1 MTQQVALR
9 CHSRVSP
16 TSRGVSTLYFP
27 PAAITHVR
35 ECCFSTL
42 RSYVISLL
50 SYIYIYT
57 GVTLNTPN
65 NLEHVRIFIPR
76 AQTLGIPETPEHHML
91 GTDRY
96 VGDSSH
102 LSSTRKVHLSSTG
115 KVHVYI
121 TRKSIFP
128 LTRKSIFPLT
138 RKSIRLLEI
147 LHKNVLC
154 LRDHRNVVVKPRWW
168 LAFAHRS
175 TQIGQYV
182 WRDRRGVR
190 LGDAITQRKRRII
203 TFWR

>member
-1 MTQQVALR
+1 M
-9 CHSRVSP
+9 
-16 TSRGVSTLYFP
+16 
-27 PAAITHVR
+27 
-35 ECCFSTL
+35 
-42 RSYVISLL
+42 
-50 SYIYIYT
+50 
-57 GVTLNTPN
+57 
-65 NLEHVRIFIPR
+65 RIFIPR
-76 AQTLGIPETPEHHML
+76 APTLGIPETPEHHML

-96 VGDSSH
+96 LGDSSH

-121 TRKSIFP
+121 
-128 LTRKSIFPLT
+128 TRKSIFPLT

-175 TQIGQYV
+175 TQIWQYV
-182 WRDRRGVR
+182 WHDRSGGR
-190 LGDAITQRKRRII
+190 LRDAITQRKRRII

>member
-1 MTQQVALR
+1 MCESLFPELR
-9 CHSRVSP
+9 HSG
-16 TSRGVSTLYFP
+16 SRKHP
-27 PAAITHVR
+27 KI
-35 ECCFSTL
+35 
-42 RSYVISLL
+42 
-50 SYIYIYT
+50 
-57 GVTLNTPN
+57 
-65 NLEHVRIFIPR
+65 
-76 AQTLGIPETPEHHML
+76 ML

-102 LSSTRKVHLSSTG
+102 LSSTRKVHISSTGKSSCLHYKKVHLSSNKKVHLSSTG

-128 LTRKSIFPLT
+128 LTRKSI
-138 RKSIRLLEI
+138 RLLEI

-154 LRDHRNVVVKPRWW
+154 IRDNRNVVVKPRWW

-175 TQIGQYV
+175 TQIWQHV

>member
-1 MTQQVALR
+1 ML
-9 CHSRVSP
+9 
-16 TSRGVSTLYFP
+16 
-27 PAAITHVR
+27 
-35 ECCFSTL
+35 
-42 RSYVISLL
+42 
-50 SYIYIYT
+50 
-57 GVTLNTPN
+57 
-65 NLEHVRIFIPR
+65 IFIPR
-76 AQTLGIPETPEHHML
+76 APTLGISETPEHHML

-96 VGDSSH
+96 LGDSSH

-121 TRKSIFP
+121 
-128 LTRKSIFPLT
+128 TRKSIFPLT

-175 TQIGQYV
+175 TQIWQHV
-182 WRDRRGVR
+182 LHDRRGGR

>member
-1 MTQQVALR
+1 M
-9 CHSRVSP
+9 
-16 TSRGVSTLYFP
+16 
-27 PAAITHVR
+27 
-35 ECCFSTL
+35 
-42 RSYVISLL
+42 
-50 SYIYIYT
+50 
-57 GVTLNTPN
+57 
-65 NLEHVRIFIPR
+65 RIFIPR
-76 AQTLGIPETPEHHML
+76 APTLGIPETPEHHML

-96 VGDSSH
+96 LGDSSH

-128 LTRKSIFPLT
+128 LTRKVHVYITRKSIFPLT

-168 LAFAHRS
+168 LEFAHRS
-175 TQIGQYV
+175 TQIWQHV
-182 WRDRRGVR
+182 WHDRRGGR

>member
-1 MTQQVALR
+1 M
-9 CHSRVSP
+9 
-16 TSRGVSTLYFP
+16 
-27 PAAITHVR
+27 
-35 ECCFSTL
+35 
-42 RSYVISLL
+42 
-50 SYIYIYT
+50 
-57 GVTLNTPN
+57 
-65 NLEHVRIFIPR
+65 RIFIPR
-76 AQTLGIPETPEHHML
+76 APTLGIPETPEHHML
-91 GTDRY
+91 GTNRY
-96 VGDSSH
+96 VGDSSN

-128 LTRKSIFPLT
+128 LHEKSIFPLQEKSIFPLT

-175 TQIGQYV
+175 TQIWQYV
-182 WRDRRGVR
+182 WHDRSGGR
-190 LGDAITQRKRRII
+190 LRDAITQRKRRII

>member
-1 MTQQVALR
+1 M
-9 CHSRVSP
+9 
-16 TSRGVSTLYFP
+16 
-27 PAAITHVR
+27 
-35 ECCFSTL
+35 
-42 RSYVISLL
+42 
-50 SYIYIYT
+50 
-57 GVTLNTPN
+57 
-65 NLEHVRIFIPR
+65 RIFIPR
-76 AQTLGIPETPEHHML
+76 APTLGIPETPEHHML

-96 VGDSSH
+96 LGDSSH

-121 TRKSIFP
+121 
-128 LTRKSIFPLT
+128 TRKSIFPLT

-175 TQIGQYV
+175 TQIWQHV
-182 WRDRRGVR
+182 LHDRRGGR
-190 LGDAITQRKRRII
+190 LGDAITKRKRRII